1 MDNTGLMTNWLLGM
15 LLSKVE
21 VPSKFQ
27 DQAQV
32 IETMLKDDQ
41 SGMIDSLTDFSVQS
55 ANVNFS
61 IESDNEELNKI
72 FKTWLDTINSAY
84 RGKIPSGINPLAKE
98 YFIERWKGASFP
110 VLKIA
115 KWEEVKGILLP
126 TKMYFVDG
134 GSINAFDKNDKD
146 DTLGLLSYDYYL
158 GSEKKEKR
166 KLDKNTIFAR
176 PYGRWF
182 DKYPTPYLIKRG
194 VYHNYLLLQSLKKH
208 QSKILDQI
216 IPYLMYIKKGGA
228 FGNGQVQTYS
238 NDQLKEIIGQFQD
251 LMDEI
256 KTSNF
261 GDKAVKSPVRATN
274 FDEEFEQHIPKISD
288 MFDAEL
294 FQTIEKHMLSGLG
307 FIDVADSVSSSRRE
321 SILNP
326 KAFVGEIKSG
336 VKDFKQVM
344 KELLLLIKEKNSDHI
359 KYMSTEMYITASPV
373 SAFMTDKFKDH
384 IRQLYDRGRISSQT
398 AVELVGEVD
407 FTTEVYRRENEKKQN
422 IEKKMYP
429 QITRNEEDKGIDLPG
444 KKVEKVEK
452 DEDINGD
459 NIPEDKKGQ
468 EKDNYDMASVE
479 LEGAPYQKII
489 DLPKLVTGN
498 MTKDLQSVFMRVF
511 NKAYEQYE
519 DDSKAFKT
527 VWHAIKGISRKNKKG
542 IWQRKKKRVSGKL
555 IPVKL
560 SKSILETALDKVEKE
575 TIDEAMTELKVENE
589 QKKGKLLDKL
599 LNKAKDKESK

>member
-41 SGMIDSLTDFSVQS
+41 SGMIDSLTDFAVQS

-61 IESDNEELNKI
+61 IESDNEELDKI
-72 FKTWLDTINSAY
+72 FKNWLETINSAY
-84 RGKIPSGINPLAKE
+84 KGKIPSGINPLAKE

-115 KWEEVKGILLP
+115 KWENVKGILLP

-134 GSINAFDKNDKD
+134 GSINAFDKDKKD

-158 GSEKKEKR
+158 GSEEDPKR
-166 KLDKNTIFAR
+166 KLDDNTIFAR

-216 IPYLMYIKKGGA
+216 IPYLMSIKKGGA
-228 FGNGQVQTYS
+228 FSNGQMQTYS
-238 NDQLKEIIGQFQD
+238 NDQLQEVIGQFQD

-261 GDKAVKSPVRATN
+261 GDKAVKSPIRATN

-288 MFDAEL
+288 MFKAEL

-326 KAFVGEIKSG
+326 KAFVGEIKNG
-336 VKDFKQVM
+336 VTDFKQVM

-359 KYMSTEMYITASPV
+359 KYMNSELFITASPV
-373 SAFMTDKFKDH
+373 SAFMTDKFKTA
-384 IRQLYDRGRISSQT
+384 IRGLFDRGKMSAQT
-398 AVELVGEVD
+398 TIELVGEVD
-407 FTTEVYRRENEKKQN
+407 FETEVYRREKERKQG
-422 IEKKMYP
+422 IEKTMYP
-429 QITRNEEDKGIDLPG
+429 QLTRNDEDKGIDLPG
-444 KKVEKVEK
+444 KETPTK
-452 DEDINGD
+452 DEDKND
-459 NIPEDKKGQ
+459 NEIPEDKKGK
-468 EKDNYDMASVE
+468 EAEDYDQASVE
-479 LEGAPYQKII
+479 LEGAPYQRII
-489 DLPKLVTGN
+489 DLPKSVTDN

-519 DDSKAFKT
+519 NDSKAFKIS
-527 VWHAIKGISRKNKKG
+527 WHIVKDIGRKNKKG
-542 IWQRKKKRVSGKL
+542 IWQRKKKRTNGKL

-560 SKSILETALDKVEKE
+560 SKSILENALDNVEKDIIE
-575 TIDEAMTELKVENE
+575 EAMTELKIENE

-599 LNKAKDKESK
+599 LKNKG